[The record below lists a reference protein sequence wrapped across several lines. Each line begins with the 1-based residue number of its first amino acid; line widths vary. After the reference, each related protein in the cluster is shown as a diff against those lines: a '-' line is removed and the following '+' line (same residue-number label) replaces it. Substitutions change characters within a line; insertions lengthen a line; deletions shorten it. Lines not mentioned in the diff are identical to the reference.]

1 MIDTHSLQVYPNA
14 VEKEFQDFNRQVY
27 SVSDLT
33 AYIRAVLESNE
44 NLTGIWVSGEISN
57 LSRPGSGHVYFTL
70 KDANASL
77 RCVIWREQARYLSG
91 ALRDGMAVEAHGSIS
106 VYEQGG
112 QYQLYVDGLRA
123 AGEGLL
129 YQEFL
134 RLKAQLEAEGL
145 FDEERKRPIPRLPQV
160 IGVVTSPTGAAFQDM
175 LNTLRARCPLVE
187 VVLAPSS
194 VQGDAA
200 PAQIAAALEAL
211 NRFIKPDVIIVGR
224 GGGSLEDLWA
234 FNDERVVRAVAMSEA
249 PVISGVGHETD
260 FTLTDFAADLRAPT
274 PTGAAVLAAPDRE
287 DLLTETRALSMR
299 LVQVVQDSVEQRRYK
314 LSGAAHRM
322 DQVSPRWRVMQDMQ
336 RLDEL
341 SLRIVSMMKNTLRAE
356 TARLQAAEVRLRS
369 LDPRQVI
376 NRGYALV
383 QDKAGGLVTS
393 VQQVKLGQNVNVRL
407 RDGGFGADVSKIE
420 EDKQGN

>member
-1 MIDTHSLQVYPNA
+1 MIDTAFHQGYPNPVQNA
-14 VEKEFQDFNRQVY
+14 LLPTEPPVY
-27 SVSDLT
+27 SVSDLN

-44 NLTGIWVSGEISN
+44 NLANLWVSGEISN

-91 ALRDGMAVEAHGSIS
+91 ALRDGMAVEAHGSVS

-134 RLKAQLEAEGL
+134 RLKAKLEAEGL
-145 FDEERKRPIPRLPQV
+145 FNEERKRPVPRLPRV

-175 LNTLRARCPLVE
+175 LNTLRARCPMVE
-187 VVLAPSS
+187 VVLAPAA

-200 PAQIAAALEAL
+200 PAQIAAGLEAL
-211 NRFIKPDVIIVGR
+211 NRHIKPDVIIIGR

-234 FNDERVVRAVAMSEA
+234 FNDERVVRAVAASDA

-274 PTGAAVLAAPDRE
+274 PTGAAVMAVPDRL
-287 DLLTETRALSMR
+287 DLLAELDSLGLRLAQDTRDVIEAG
-299 LVQVVQDSVEQRRYK
+299 RYE
-314 LSGAAHRM
+314 LSGLSHRL
-322 DQVSPRWRVMQDMQ
+322 DQLSPRWQVRQDMQ

-341 SLRIVSMMKNTLRAE
+341 SLRFSATMKNFLRAQS
-356 TARLQAAEVRLRS
+356 ARIQSVEGRLRA
-369 LDPRQVI
+369 LDPRQVL

-383 QDKAGGLVTS
+383 RDSSGRLVIS
-393 VQQVKLGQNVNVRL
+393 LQQVKLDENMDVRL
-407 RDGGFGADVSKIE
+407 KDGRFGARVNRI
-420 EDKQGN
+420 EDKKE